1 MRYLSLP
8 YLCLALLALMLVA
21 GCGNDDRD
29 AAAGGGGG
37 TAGDRKPVIAVV
49 IPPSTHGWTAGVQW
63 SAKRAMEAHEE
74 IEWKYQTG
82 DAQQQADAVRALM
95 QQGIDTLVIL
105 PADSQRPLSA
115 VKAARE
121 QGIEII
127 TVDRGLAEPVS
138 DLYVAG
144 DNAEFGRVGA
154 KLVADRVGR
163 GGKVVV
169 LRGIPGVE
177 IDEVRYNAGRKV
189 LDEAG
194 VEVLAVQNAD
204 WNKAKAYEV
213 MQNWLTKYPQIDAVW
228 ASDDDMALGV
238 ADAAREAGRADGLV
252 IIGGAGMQ
260 KVIDEVKSGS
270 KLFPVDVTYPPGMI
284 AAAIHLAAGR
294 ATGATAEAVAEQIP
308 AYLDVDPEQVAAA
321 MKAKRGGAG
330 GEEMLVTI
338 PVRVVTRENADEFKL
353 EGSPF

>member
-1 MRYLSLP
+1 MPHLRLP
-8 YLCLALLALMLVA
+8 FLCLTLLALA
-21 GCGNDDRD
+21 AFTGCGDDDRD
-29 AAAGGGGG
+29 AAVGGGSTTAAGG
-37 TAGDRKPVIAVV
+37 TKPVIAVV
-49 IPPSTHGWTAGVQW
+49 IPPPTHGWTSGVQW
-63 SAKRAMEAHEE
+63 SARRAMEAHEDE
-74 IEWKYQTG
+74 VDWKFQTG
-82 DAQQQADAVRALM
+82 DAQQQSDAVRALL
-95 QQGIDTLVIL
+95 QQGLDALVIL
-105 PADSQRPLSA
+105 PDDSERPLNA

-121 QGIEII
+121 QGVEVI
-127 TVDRGLAEPVS
+127 TVDRGLSEPVS

-169 LRGIPGVE
+169 LRGKTGVE
-177 IDEVRYNAGRKV
+177 IDKIRYEAGRKV

-213 MQNWLTKYPQIDAVW
+213 MQNFLTKYPEIDAVW

-238 ADAAREAGRADGLV
+238 ADAVREAGREGELF

-260 KVIDEVKSGS
+260 RVIDEVAGGS
-270 KLFPVDVTYPPGMI
+270 ELFPADVTYPPGMI
-284 AAAIHLAAGR
+284 EAAIHLAAGR
-294 ATGATAEAVAEQIP
+294 ATGATPEAVVAEIP
-308 AYLDVDPEQVAAA
+308 AYLGLDEAQVEQA
-321 MKAKRGGAG
+321 MRAKAG
-330 GEEMLVTI
+330 GEQTLVTI
-338 PVRVVTRENADEFKL
+338 PVRVVTRENAGEFKL